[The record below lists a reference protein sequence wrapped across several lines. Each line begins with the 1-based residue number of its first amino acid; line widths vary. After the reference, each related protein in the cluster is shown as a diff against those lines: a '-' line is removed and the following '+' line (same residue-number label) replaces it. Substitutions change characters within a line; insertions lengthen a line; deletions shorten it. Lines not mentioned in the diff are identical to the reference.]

1 MNIYQNLYYVY
12 LIKRHPKDGKPYV
25 GCTKDVELRM
35 KGHKVSIDNAEILF
49 ETDDIQEASLK
60 EQELQIKYC
69 GKADGCFYSNRARR
83 NFYIDS
89 EKRTPSA
96 LQELSDWYPTADFT

>member
-1 MNIYQNLYYVY
+1 MNIYQNLYSIY
-12 LIKRHPKDGKPYV
+12 LIKNHPKNNLPYV
-25 GCTKDVELRM
+25 GCTINVEKRM
-35 KGHKVSIDNAEILF
+35 KGHKVDLFDCDILF
-49 ETDDIQEASLK
+49 QTYDIQEAANK
-60 EQELQIKYC
+60 EQEYQLQYC
-69 GKADGCFYSNRARR
+69 GKSDNYFYSNRARR